1 MIRITF
7 LGTSHGV
14 PEHDRFC
21 SSTLIEIGENRYLI
35 DMGGPVIDSLIRRNI
50 PLDSIRGI
58 FITHPHGDHMDGLVS
73 FVDLLTWYFQTPTPE
88 IWLPTDGIVEALNSW
103 LKVTQLDGVA
113 PRLSFNI
120 LKEGLIFDDGTL
132 RVTAIPTQHCPHSH
146 AFLLEAE
153 GKSIVFTGDLRH
165 PTIDFPQ
172 VCFQRTCDLIVCEAA
187 HFPTTE
193 AAPIFEKAAP
203 KRVLIN
209 HICPWR
215 HLPSIETV
223 RQSERSYEFDCVWDG
238 YELTL

>member
-1 MIRITF
+1 VCTNPMSDSFAEYRADYELWEIESGYF
-7 LGTSHGV
+7 LY
-14 PEHDRFC
+14 
-21 SSTLIEIGENRYLI
+21 IGC
-35 DMGGPVIDSLIRRNI
+35 NI
-50 PLDSIRGI
+50 GYSK
-58 FITHPHGDHMDGLVS
+58 F
-73 FVDLLTWYFQTPTPE
+73 
-88 IWLPTDGIVEALNSW
+88 
-103 LKVTQLDGVA
+103 
-113 PRLSFNI
+113 
-120 LKEGLIFDDGTL
+120 FDDGTL

-187 HFPTTE
+187 HFSTTE